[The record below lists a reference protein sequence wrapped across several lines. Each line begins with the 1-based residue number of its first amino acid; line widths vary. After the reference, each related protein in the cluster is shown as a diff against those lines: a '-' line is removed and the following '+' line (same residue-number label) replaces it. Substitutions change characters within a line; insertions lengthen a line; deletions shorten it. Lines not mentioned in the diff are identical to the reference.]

1 MTLPGRNNPYLRL
14 VRDNRDYRLLW
25 LGAVF
30 SYGGDWF
37 NLIASADLVASLS
50 ERGAAISYLFLARF
64 LPSFVFSPLAGVL
77 ADRLDRR
84 RLLIAADIFR
94 AVTVMGFLL
103 VRRADQLWLFYL
115 LLVLQ
120 FIGSTIFIPARSAM
134 VAMVVDRRSLVTANA
149 VDSLTWSMM
158 LTVGALLGGVVAGRF
173 GRETAFVVDAT
184 TFLVSALLI
193 ARIGAR
199 PPRPMAGQMARG
211 ALAFWEGL
219 RYVWGA
225 PFILAVSLAK
235 AGGALAWSAINVLEV
250 TFARQTFPLGAG
262 GAMTL
267 GLIYTVTGIGTGVG
281 PVLARAWLGDEATR
295 LRWGIA
301 LGFASLS
308 GGVLILATAPNLE
321 IFLLGGFVRTLG
333 SGTLWV
339 FSSALLQLSAPDAF
353 RGRVFAFEYAAL
365 TLAQSASTLWAGL
378 AQDQL
383 GWSATQVALAMAG
396 LAVVTGGVWLV
407 GHLYWLRH
415 PQAAGV
421 TEAATVGATEAP
433 AEWPP
438 ETPL

>member
-1 MTLPGRNNPYLRL
+1 MTLAGRNNPYFRL
-14 VRDNRDYRLLW
+14 VRENRDYRLLW

-77 ADRLDRR
+77 ADRVDRR

-94 AVTVMGFLL
+94 GVVVLGFLV

-115 LLVLQ
+115 LLILQ

-134 VAMVVDRRSLVTANA
+134 VAMVVDRRTLVTANA
-149 VDSLTWSMM
+149 VDSLTWSLM

-173 GRETAFVVDAT
+173 GRETAFIVDALS
-184 TFLVSALLI
+184 FLVSAALI
-193 ARIGAR
+193 ARTRALPAR
-199 PPRPMAGQMARG
+199 PMMAQAGRG

-225 PFILAVSLAK
+225 PFILAVSLVK

-250 TFARQTFPLGAG
+250 TFARDTFPLGAG

-267 GLIYTVTGIGTGVG
+267 GLIYTVTGLGTGIG
-281 PVLARAWLGDEATR
+281 PIVARSWLGDEAAR
-295 LRWGIA
+295 LRWGIG

-308 GGVLILATAPNLE
+308 VGVLILATAPNLE

-383 GWSATQVALAMAG
+383 GWSAAQVALAMAG
-396 LAVVTGGVWLV
+396 LAGAVGGVWLA
-407 GHLYWLRH
+407 GQGYWLRH
-415 PQAAGV
+415 PAAAGAA
-421 TEAATVGATEAP
+421 EAATPDDMEAP